1 MSDRPL
7 GVQIAHMLRDRGV
20 RHVFGIPGVHN
31 IEMYR
36 GIEEAGLIHV
46 LARHEQGVGF
56 MADGYARASGEPGVA
71 FIISGPGLTNIM
83 TPMGQAYSDSVPMM
97 VISSCLDP
105 QDVGVGKGKLH
116 EMLDQE
122 TAAGTVCAWSQTAYD
137 APGAYRLIDKALT
150 EFATKRPRPVHLQV
164 PIAVLGAPVPP
175 AKQVAQAVE
184 LKKETD
190 WAEVATCIGQAQKPL
205 IIVGGGAVG
214 ASDTLRALASHIG
227 AASFSTYAGR
237 GVMDAANPLHFGA
250 FLARPGAADI
260 VAQSDLVLVF
270 GSALAEGDL
279 WRDILSEGC
288 PILRFDIDAEVL
300 SDPQNTV
307 NSVSCDLSSGM
318 DGLIDALGAASVS
331 EWSKTDIAAAKT
343 RWRAEVEM
351 ERSGILPVAE
361 ALRAVMPNDALIY
374 SDMTQFAYAA
384 KEVWDMPAP
393 GLWHHPTGFGTLG
406 YALPAAIGGKVA
418 VGDRPVVAIAGD
430 YGFQYTIQELAT
442 AVELKQSLPILI
454 WDNDGLGEIEDT
466 MARAQ
471 IAPMAVTQLNP
482 DFLLLAKAYGAE
494 GVQPDSLDALQSALL
509 DAFKR
514 AGPTVIRMRPGI
526 A

>member
-7 GVQIAHMLRDRGV
+7 GVQIAYMLRDRGV

-31 IEMYR
+31 IELYR
-36 GIEEAGLIHV
+36 GIEESGLIHV

-56 MADGYARASGEPGVA
+56 MADGYARACGELGVA

-83 TPMGQAYSDSVPMM
+83 TPMGQAYSDSVPML

-122 TAAGTVCAWSQTAYD
+122 RAAGTVCAWSQTAYD
-137 APGAYRLIDKALT
+137 GPGAYRLIDKALT
-150 EFATKRPRPVHLQV
+150 EFATARPRPVHMQV

-175 AKQVAQAVE
+175 ARKAAQPIEAKSEIDWTEVAATIAQAE
-184 LKKETD
+184 
-190 WAEVATCIGQAQKPL
+190 KPL
-205 IIVGGGAVG
+205 IITGGGAVG
-214 ASDTLRALASHIG
+214 AFETLRALAAHIG

-237 GVMDAANPLHFGA
+237 GVMDADDPLYFGA
-250 FLARPGAADI
+250 FLARPGAADV
-260 VAQSDLVLVF
+260 VAQSDLVMVF
-270 GSALAEGDL
+270 GSALSEGDL
-279 WRDILSEGC
+279 WRDILSDGS
-288 PILRFDIDAEVL
+288 PILRFDMDSEVL
-300 SDPQNTV
+300 SDPQNNV
-307 NSVSCDLSSGM
+307 NSVTCDLSSDIDGM
-318 DGLIDALGAASVS
+318 ILALGEATKSQWRAP
-331 EWSKTDIAAAKT
+331 DIAAVKT
-343 RWRAEVEM
+343 RWRTEVEM
-351 ERSGILPVAE
+351 ERPGILPVAE
-361 ALRAVMPNDALIY
+361 ALRKVMPDEALIY

-384 KEVWDMPAP
+384 MEVWDMPAP
-393 GLWHHPTGFGTLG
+393 GQWHHPTGFGTLG

-466 MARAQ
+466 MERAQ
-471 IAPMAVTQLNP
+471 IAPVAVTQLNP

-494 GVQPDSLDALQSALL
+494 GVQPDSLESLQSALL
-509 DAFKR
+509 EAFKR
-514 AGPTVIRMRPGI
+514 PGPTVIRMRPGI
-526 A
+526 G